1 VAVTRHI
8 LACGS
13 QYFWCSDEHANGW
26 AILLFLAAAAVVVGV
41 LLIAAL
47 ISAHSRD

>member
-1 VAVTRHI
+1 MTHHY

-26 AILLFLAAAAVVVGV
+26 ALLLLLGAIAAAVVIM
-41 LLIAAL
+41 LIIGAAM
-47 ISAHSRD
+47 AYGRR

>member
-1 VAVTRHI
+1 VTRHV

-26 AILLFLAAAAVVVGV
+26 AVLLFIATALGVVAV
-41 LLIAAL
+41 LLLAAL
-47 ISAHSRD
+47 ISGWGRD